1 MKMHHCQTEEETIAL
16 AQRMA
21 RTLTGVVT
29 LNGTLGAGKSTF
41 ARAVIQSL
49 TSAEEDVPSPT
60 FTLVQNYEARD
71 SETSHR
77 QIYHLDLYRLE
88 DAEEIF
94 ELGWDDM
101 QVENSLI
108 MIEWAERIEDLLPRK
123 RTDIMIE
130 IMNTHSRTITVKEH
144 IT

>member
-16 AQRMA
+16 AQRLA
-21 RTLTGVVT
+21 RTLKGVVT

-41 ARAVIQSL
+41 ARAMIQFL
-49 TSAEEDVPSPT
+49 TSPDEDVPSPT
-60 FTLVQNYEARD
+60 FTLVQNYEARH

-88 DAEEIF
+88 GAEEIF

-101 QVENSLI
+101 QTENNLVL
-108 MIEWAERIEDLLPRK
+108 IEWAERIANFLPRK
-123 RTDIMIE
+123 RTDITIE
-130 IMNTHSRTITVKEH
+130 ITGTHSRTITVKEYDA
-144 IT
+144 